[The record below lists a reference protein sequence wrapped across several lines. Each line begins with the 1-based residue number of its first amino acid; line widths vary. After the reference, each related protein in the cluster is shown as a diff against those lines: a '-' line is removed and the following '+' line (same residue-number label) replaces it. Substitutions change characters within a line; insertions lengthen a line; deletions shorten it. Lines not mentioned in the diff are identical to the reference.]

1 MTDPSPENTAGPAG
15 TPAKLSHVRADGAAL
30 MVDVTDKPVT
40 KRTAQG

>member
-1 MTDPSPENTAGPAG
+1 MTDTSPENTAG

-40 KRTAQG
+40 KRTDRKSVV